1 MLAQEAYSGLVIAN
15 RFTIV
20 FHFLPM
26 TRSL

>member
-1 MLAQEAYSGLVIAN
+1 MLAQEAYSGLVIAD

-20 FHFLPM
+20 FQITPM